1 MDINLE
7 ISVVGHKCIMQWRNP
22 ISIAPTRYV
31 ICHTPL
37 SPSFLLLFH
46 LLLLLMSNL
55 NLGRI
60 FSLFNSKTTRFDV
73 ALKKKI
79 QFKTMLFQ
87 PRGKK
92 KKGRGAPLESLMP
105 NSRCVPFVPK
115 SPHIKEVAPD
125 LKQGASPHHVAQ
137 HLGAPKAP
145 LLKLWLK
152 QPKSPNQSH
161 TTSPTPSGHL

>member
-46 LLLLLMSNL
+46 LLLSLMSNL

-73 ALKKKI
+73 ALKKKNLV
-79 QFKTMLFQ
+79 QNNVVLAK
-87 PRGKK
+87 GEK

-125 LKQGASPHHVAQ
+125 LKQGASPHHVA
-137 HLGAPKAP
+137 
-145 LLKLWLK
+145 
-152 QPKSPNQSH
+152 
-161 TTSPTPSGHL
+161 